1 MLEMLAMTVSMMGV
15 GWFIWKFVNEREAR
29 DESLQSKLDA
39 DDRRAAIGRGE
50 SPEAFDLERQRDR
63 DEDRS

>member
-1 MLEMLAMTVSMMGV
+1 MLEMLAMTVSMLVV

-29 DESLQSKLDA
+29 DEALQSKLDA

-50 SPEAFDLERQRDR
+50 SPEAFDRDHQRE
-63 DEDRS
+63 EDRS

>member
-1 MLEMLAMTVSMMGV
+1 MLEMLAMTVSMLIV

-39 DDRRAAIGRGE
+39 DDRRAAIGRGG
-50 SPEAFDLERQRDR
+50 SPEAFDRERDR
-63 DEDRS
+63 NRS

>member
-1 MLEMLAMTVSMMGV
+1 MIEMIAMTVSMLIV

-50 SPEAFDLERQRDR
+50 SPEAFDRDR
-63 DEDRS
+63 ERDRNRS

>member
-1 MLEMLAMTVSMMGV
+1 MLEMLAMTVSMLVV

-29 DESLQSKLDA
+29 DEALQSKLDA

-50 SPEAFDLERQRDR
+50 SPEAFDRDR
-63 DEDRS
+63 ERDRNRS